1 VTVRVLLLCGSLQAA
16 SSNRAALDVVRT
28 YLEAAG
34 DVVVEDADDL
44 AAVPPFSPEDR
55 DDPAPAVARLRAQLG
70 RADVVVI
77 ATPEYAG
84 GLAGSVK
91 NALDWIVGSGELY
104 TKPVVVLSAG
114 TTGGPYA
121 RRDLV
126 QTLTWQ
132 GAHVVAELGIASPRT
147 KADERG
153 RFTDGP
159 TLAALGQLAQHA
171 LDAPA
176 LPAGERLVRVRALVA
191 RFGIEP
197 GHVAPVP

>member
-1 VTVRVLLLCGSLQAA
+1 MRVLLLCGSLQAA
-16 SSNRAALDVVRT
+16 SSNRAALDVVRAQ
-28 YLEAAG
+28 LAAG
-34 DVVVEDADDL
+34 DDVAVEEADEL
-44 AAVPPFSPEDR
+44 AAVPPFTPEAG
-55 DDPAPAVARLRAQLG
+55 DDAAPAVARLRAQLG

-91 NALDWIVGSGELY
+91 NTLDWIVGSGELY
-104 TKPVVVLSAG
+104 AKPVVVLSAG

-147 KADERG
+147 KSDEHG

-159 TLAALGQLAQHA
+159 TLAALRQLAQQA
-171 LDAPA
+171 LEAPS
-176 LPAGERLVRVRALVA
+176 LPPEVRLARVRALVGG
-191 RFGIEP
+191 FGIES
-197 GHVAPVP
+197 GHIAPVP